1 MIGNYSLAYQVEV
14 RRVASRLAGW
24 LAGWQNLLVEG
35 TLVRSGD
42 RSRLVPSLKTPA
54 AENLGR

>member
-1 MIGNYSLAYQVEV
+1 M
-14 RRVASRLAGW
+14 SRAGWLAGW

-42 RSRLVPSLKTPA
+42 RSRLIPSLKTPA